1 MVTFE
6 DKAHNINE
14 QIVNE
19 FLTEIVKNTTYK
31 DKFFEFYL
39 KDDYLGKSFVILEQM
54 TKERLSNGV
63 NVDPEAF
70 RGFLDD
76 VKPHSDDHSDDS
88 QEMNDWKTL
97 EGSIERFF
105 EYLKSDNSDKK

>member
-1 MVTFE
+1 M
-6 DKAHNINE
+6 DE

-19 FLTEIVKNTTYK
+19 FLAEIVKNTTYK

-39 KDDYLGKSFVILEQM
+39 KIDSSDKSLEILKQM
-54 TKERLSNGV
+54 AKERLSNGV

-70 RGFLDD
+70 RGFLDE
-76 VKPHSDDHSDDS
+76 VKPHTVDHSDDS

-97 EGSIERFF
+97 EGSIERF
-105 EYLKSDNSDKK
+105 LDSLQLQ